1 MPIDG
6 TDGIERENLSSL
18 FVCSFITVVVSVR
31 SGDTLHQH
39 FFRNKTQLFG
49 YTWIE
54 SYPSPNAQISF
65 FASWNDAGR
74 EQLGNADDNSFR
86 IALNATLLIR

>member
-1 MPIDG
+1 M
-6 TDGIERENLSSL
+6 ENVTTPFEVSFSLHHYLSIL
-18 FVCSFITVVVSVR
+18 IHHKLGNYLC
-31 SGDTLHQH
+31 LHVPSETKH
-39 FFRNKTQLFG
+39 NYWG
-49 YTWIE
+49 HTWIE

-74 EQLGNADDNSFR
+74 EQLGNANDNSFR